1 MDTMMMNRFD
11 SLTFDKLS
19 EIVGGNVSYDIG
31 YGVGQVSYIAVE
43 ILKLRKIRQYIG
55 KYYAYEN

>member
-55 KYYAYEN
+55 KYLCL

>member
-1 MDTMMMNRFD
+1 MDTMAMNRFD

-55 KYYAYEN
+55 KYLCL